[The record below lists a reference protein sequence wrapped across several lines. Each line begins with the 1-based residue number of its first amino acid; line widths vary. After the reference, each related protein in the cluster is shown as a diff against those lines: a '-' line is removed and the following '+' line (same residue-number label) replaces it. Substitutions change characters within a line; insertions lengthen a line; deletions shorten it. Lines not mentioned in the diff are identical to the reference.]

1 MYVHWKK
8 SVIGVVNDIFIT
20 NKQKK
25 TSHLSFSTVRSLN
38 TAHVVWGL
46 KIIYKLIKSMML
58 LINHY
63 KTKY

>member
-1 MYVHWKK
+1 MT
-8 SVIGVVNDIFIT
+8 SLLQT
-20 NKQKK
+20 NKQK
-25 TSHLSFSTVRSLN
+25 TSHLSFSIVRSLN

-46 KIIYKLIKSMML
+46 KIKYKLIKSMML